1 MNNETQWVQP
11 TPLRGNRSN
20 LIDFPVNA
28 LPPILRE
35 MAFAISRTTLSDV
48 SMAATSIL
56 SSVSYCFSGQFRIVG
71 KKGHSEPLVIDS
83 LIVAEASFKKSPVM
97 KLVAKP
103 YQDYVQE
110 YNEKNKA
117 LILEHQAKKKV
128 IANKLAALEKKADA
142 DTKEMSDL
150 AMELSS
156 ITNADFRRII
166 VDDITPESLV
176 RQLAINGTL
185 LMMSDEAGSLG
196 NFNGRYSANG
206 APNLDLLL
214 KSWNG
219 ETFISDRIT
228 RESVILY
235 KPYVSICLACQPYI
249 WDSMIGNMAFRGSG
263 FLARLVYCF
272 PKDLRGTRK
281 YNTEPIPDELSERY
295 QKLIY
300 ALLNYK
306 FQRFELHQADEKLL
320 FLDEKAKDEYVFL
333 HDQFVEKQLVTD
345 MAFCADWG
353 GKFHGLVLRI
363 CGILHCI
370 KTVLNGEKPDEVKV
384 SHDTM
389 CNAIEIGH
397 YFRLQAIYAYGLGDT
412 DNQTLQAE
420 RIVAKIR
427 SKNITQIRQND
438 LYKLCRCKLI
448 LGGVE
453 IPFSLGLLGHS
464 DADVLLHAVADAL
477 LGALALGDIGKHF
490 PDNDPQYAGAD
501 SMVLLRHV
509 VGLIQKE
516 GYQVGNLDATIL
528 CQKPK
533 LADYILQMRE
543 NIADCC
549 GVPVSAVSVK
559 ATTEEKLGFTG
570 AGQGIAVHAVA
581 LLERMA

>member
-71 KKGHSEPLVIDS
+71 KKDHSEPLVIDS

-117 LILEHQAKKKV
+117 LILENQAKKKV

-156 ITNADFRRII
+156 ITNAEFRRII

-219 ETFISDRIT
+219 ETFISDRAT
-228 RESVILY
+228 RASIVLK
-235 KPYVSICLACQPYI
+235 KPYMSVCLACQPYVF
-249 WDSMIGNMAFRGSG
+249 DSMINNTAFRGSG
-263 FLARLVYCF
+263 LIARFLYCF
-272 PKDLRGTRK
+272 PKSNIGTRK
-281 YNTEPIPDELSERY
+281 YDTQAVPETVIV
-295 QKLIY
+295 
-300 ALLNYK
+300 NYK
-306 FQRFELHQADEKLL
+306 NFVYKLL
-320 FLDEKAKDEYVFL
+320 QDKFTFHSDKEKYL
-333 HDQFVEKQLVTD
+333 HFDGKAYSEFVDYYNNYIEPQLVTD
-345 MAFCADWG
+345 MAFCKDWG
-353 GKFHGLVLRI
+353 GKYHGLILRL
-363 CGILHCI
+363 CGIIHCI
-370 KTVLNGEKPDEVKV
+370 KCALNGCDPVEVRV
-384 SHDTM
+384 DIDTF
-389 CNAIEIGH
+389 CNAIEMGE
-397 YFRLQAIYAYGLGDT
+397 YFREQAIYAYSLGDT
-412 DNQTLQAE
+412 DFSTVKAE
-420 RIVAKIR
+420 RVLGKIR
-427 SKNITQIRQND
+427 SKRITKIRQND
-438 LYKLCRCKLI
+438 LHHLCRCTLFKNAQDFNETIDMLEEYKYI
-448 LGGVE
+448 RRFTSKGTNNKTVTDIE
-453 IPFSLGLLGHS
+453 VNPHVFS
-464 DADVLLHAVADAL
+464 
-477 LGALALGDIGKHF
+477 
-490 PDNDPQYAGAD
+490 
-501 SMVLLRHV
+501 
-509 VGLIQKE
+509 
-516 GYQVGNLDATIL
+516 
-528 CQKPK
+528 
-533 LADYILQMRE
+533 
-543 NIADCC
+543 
-549 GVPVSAVSVK
+549 
-559 ATTEEKLGFTG
+559 
-570 AGQGIAVHAVA
+570 
-581 LLERMA
+581 